1 MADPSA
7 DLGLTTAAPVEATPD
22 FPTPRRSVEPGP
34 GPAPEPEPEPGGDP
48 VDGAVTPA
56 IDARR
61 WGRPDTLLVAG
72 YMLLALWTTARFWEH
87 GRDFTVRTNPP
98 DESWFEWLMAHGAR
112 LFTHPENPFFTTS
125 INFPDGANLM
135 ANNSILGLA
144 LPLAPVTL
152 LFGAHV
158 GFVVATMVSLA
169 GTAAAWYF
177 VLSRH
182 FIRSRTG
189 ALVAGLL
196 IGFGPGAIAH
206 AAGQLNVITNFVLPF
221 IVWRVLDVR
230 DNPRPVRNGII
241 LGLLVAYQVFLSEE
255 LLFITGLALGLVLV
269 SYGVARPAEVG
280 RHWRAFARNL
290 LIGAAVAGVLVA
302 YPLWFQF
309 TGPQHWH
316 GLMDLARYYSN
327 SVDSF
332 YTLPSQSI
340 GGDPTIAPT
349 TVGNSEQNAYLGLP
363 LVVLLVLVV
372 ARFWRDPWIR
382 AFGISA
388 IALASLT
395 LGRSIWLFGNDT
407 GVPGPYKFVGQL
419 PLFDSLVPSR
429 LGLGVMGLSGI
440 ILAVVSERIA
450 DRATGAALG
459 RDLRLGWIAAL
470 AAAVVPILPTPLTVE
485 ERPHVP
491 AFLADGTWR
500 RYIDDKHSLVTF
512 PLPSIAFSEPER
524 WVANIDLGVA
534 IAHGYVLSPTSK
546 TDLTASYNPA
556 ERPTTTLVN
565 TVPYTNTVPT
575 VTDADRR
582 AAVDDLRYWHAAIV
596 MVQPGQY
603 EDELRQTAERLLGP
617 GQYIGGAWIWDVRGI
632 TAS

>member
-1 MADPSA
+1 MADPPA
-7 DLGLTTAAPVEATPD
+7 DLGVTTAVRVVASAD
-22 FPTPRRSVEPGP
+22 IPTPRRDVES
-34 GPAPEPEPEPGGDP
+34 AAAPGGHADR
-48 VDGAVTPA
+48 AVTPA
-56 IDARR
+56 DNARR
-61 WGRPDTLLVAG
+61 WRRPDTLVVAG
-72 YMLLALWTTARFWEH
+72 YVLLALWTTARFWEH

-144 LPLAPVTL
+144 LPMAPVTI

-158 GFVVATMVSLA
+158 AFVVATVVGLA
-169 GTAAAWYF
+169 GTATAWYF

-189 ALVAGLL
+189 ALVGGLL

-221 IVWRVLDVR
+221 IVWRVLHVR
-230 DNPRPVRNGII
+230 DNPRPVRNGIV

-255 LLFITGLALGLVLV
+255 LLFITGLALGLALV
-269 SYGVARPAEVG
+269 CYGAARPAEVG
-280 RHWRAFARNL
+280 RHWRAFVTNL

-332 YTLPSQSI
+332 YTLPSQSL
-340 GGDPTIAPT
+340 GADPTIAPD

-363 LVVLLVLVV
+363 LVVLLLLVV

-382 AFGISA
+382 AYGISA
-388 IALASLT
+388 VALASLT
-395 LGRSIWLFGNDT
+395 LGRSIWLFGKDT
-407 GVPGPYKFVGQL
+407 GIPGPYTIVGRL
-419 PLFDSLVPSR
+419 PLFDALVPSR
-429 LGLGVMGLSGI
+429 LGLGVTGLAGI
-440 ILAVVSERIA
+440 ILAVAS
-450 DRATGAALG
+450 DRLANRSAGTPA

-470 AAAVVPILPTPLTVE
+470 AAALVPILPTPLTVE
-485 ERPHVP
+485 ERAHVP

-512 PLPSIAFSEPER
+512 PFPSIAFSEPER
-524 WVANIDLGVA
+524 WVANIDLRVA
-534 IAHGYVLSPTSK
+534 IAHGYVLSPTSR

-565 TVPYTNTVPT
+565 TVPYTNAVPA
-575 VTDADRR
+575 VSDADRQ
-582 AAVDDLRYWHAAIV
+582 AAVDDLRYWHAAV
-596 MVQPGQY
+596 VLVQPGQY

-632 TAS
+632 TAP